1 MCVNKYR
8 PGQLIKIID
17 VDEFPE
23 YSGKIGIIT
32 DVINGELYGTWG
44 KCAILL
50 NFDIIE
56 VIE

>member
-1 MCVNKYR
+1 MSKYR
-8 PGQLIKIID
+8 AGQLIKIID

-23 YSGKIGIIT
+23 YNGKIGVIT
-32 DVINGELYGTWG
+32 DIINGELYGTWG
-44 KCAILL
+44 KCAILP

>member
-1 MCVNKYR
+1 MSKYR
-8 PGQLIKIID
+8 VGQLIKIID

-23 YSGKIGIIT
+23 YSPKIGVIT
-32 DVINGELYGTWG
+32 DIINGELYGTWG
-44 KCAILL
+44 KCAILP